1 MGQYLENGA
10 NKPDIVIHN
19 KEINEVKII
28 EVGITGDTSITS
40 TTHRKILKYTE
51 FKNVIKREW
60 KLEKVDLIPVI
71 IGVTGLYRKK
81 LKEDLER
88 ISPKINIDHLQTEVV
103 KSGVTILKIVLSI
116 KI

>member
-1 MGQYLENGA
+1 MGDYNIERNKAWEHEPERFTSNGTINIYYDKPITLGQYLENGA

-60 KLEKVDLIPVI
+60 KLEKADFIPVI
-71 IGVTGLYRKK
+71 TVAQDYIGK
-81 LKEDLER
+81 
-88 ISPKINIDHLQTEVV
+88 N
-103 KSGVTILKIVLSI
+103 
-116 KI
+116 